1 MNGTTGHSTVAVCI
15 HGVDVAAVRFRLAR
29 MNKLLLAS
37 FLLPAL
43 LILAGIILSPHAPET
58 MATHWDIFGQPN
70 GFMPKTFGL
79 FFMPAFT
86 ILLSL
91 VLYAIPKLDPL
102 KENIASFRTTYDS
115 FILLFVVFFSY
126 VHILATAWNFGYAI
140 NLTQWMLPPLGGLF
154 WYTGALLEATKRNYF
169 IGIRTPWT
177 LSSDAVWDKTHV
189 LGGKLFKVSGILTA
203 LSACIPTWGFFILLG
218 TILGSTIATTVY
230 SYIMFKKET
239 TAQQ

>member
-1 MNGTTGHSTVAVCI
+1 
-15 HGVDVAAVRFRLAR
+15 
-29 MNKLLLAS
+29 
-37 FLLPAL
+37 
-43 LILAGIILSPHAPET
+43 
-58 MATHWDIFGQPN
+58 
-70 GFMPKTFGL
+70 
-79 FFMPAFT
+79 
-86 ILLSL
+86 
-91 VLYAIPKLDPL
+91 
-102 KENIASFRTTYDS
+102 
-115 FILLFVVFFSY
+115 
-126 VHILATAWNFGYAI
+126 
-140 NLTQWMLPPLGGLF
+140 MLPPLGGLF

-189 LGGKLFKVSGILTA
+189 LGGKLFKASGILTA